1 MFSLD
6 RDSSTPLADQI
17 EQRLHALIQ
26 SAQLPPGA
34 RLNSIRQLAAQLG
47 VSPNTVVSA
56 YDRLVAAGLIDSRGT
71 AGFFVADSPANAMPD
86 ATRVE
91 AGEEQEAVWLAQQA
105 NDQKAGVLLASSGAL
120 PATWLEDA
128 VPAAAVQRGLARAT
142 AGMASRC
149 PPQGLPE
156 LRERIAM
163 LLRGQ
168 GVAVDAGRVLTTYGG
183 THAIDLICRA
193 FLRPG
198 DTVAVE
204 TPGYFLLF
212 DRLRQAGVTIVPV
225 PRRHDGIDLDALDA
239 ACTQHR
245 PRLLFI
251 QSVLHNPTGWGSSAA
266 NLHRVLMLA
275 QRHHVL
281 IAEDDVQGHFHPQ
294 TPHPPTRLAQLSGL
308 DGVIYYSSFAKAMSP
323 ALRLGY
329 IAAEPELLKP
339 LMREKILSVLT
350 TAALNEFVML
360 EVLAAGRWRKHLDRL
375 QQRLGA
381 ARVSAARQLREAGVQ
396 LEHAG
401 EGGLFLWGA
410 LPAGVDV
417 DGLVKEAFRRG
428 ILLVRGATFAAD
440 GAADPHLRFNV
451 AFSQQPRLAEFLRE
465 QLGAATSARLVLE
478 RARGPLPLSAPRPD
492 AADAASP
499 RRR

>member
-6 RDSSTPLADQI
+6 RDSPTPLADQI

-26 SAQLPPGA
+26 ATQLPPGA
-34 RLNSIRQLAAQLG
+34 RLTSIRQLATQLG
-47 VSPNTVVSA
+47 VSPNTVVTA
-56 YDRLVAAGLIDSRGT
+56 YDRLVAAGAIESRGT
-71 AGFFVADSPANAMPD
+71 AGFFVADVPANAMPD
-86 ATRVE
+86 AARVE

-120 PATWLEDA
+120 PASWLEDA
-128 VPAAAVQRGLARAT
+128 IPAAAVQRGLARAT

-149 PPQGLPE
+149 PPQGLPA

-163 LLRGQ
+163 LMRSQ
-168 GVAVDAGRVLTTYGG
+168 GMAVDAGRVLTTYGG
-183 THAIDLICRA
+183 TQAIDLICRA

-198 DTVAVE
+198 DAVAVE

-239 ACTQHR
+239 ACTAHR

-251 QSVLHNPTGWGSSAA
+251 QSVLHNPTGWGSTAA

-275 QRHHVL
+275 QRHGFL
-281 IAEDDVQGHFHPQ
+281 IAEDDVQGHFHPGA
-294 TPHPPTRLAQLSGL
+294 PTRLAQLSGL
-308 DGVIYYSSFAKAMSP
+308 DGVIYYSSFCKAMSP

-329 IAAEPELLKP
+329 MAADPALIKALL
-339 LMREKILSVLT
+339 REKIVSVLT
-350 TAALNEFVML
+350 TATLNECVLL

-375 QQRLGA
+375 QQRLAQARGA
-381 ARVSAARQLREAGVQ
+381 AMQQLREAGV
-396 LEHAG
+396 LLDHPG
-401 EGGLFLWGA
+401 EGGLFLWGE

-417 DGLVKEAFRRG
+417 DSLVKDAFRNG

-440 GAADPHLRFNV
+440 GAHDAHLRFNV
-451 AFSQQPRLAEFLRE
+451 AFAQPPRLAQYLRE
-465 QLGAATSARLVLE
+465 QLSARSSTLRALE
-478 RARGPLPLSAPRPD
+478 RARG
-492 AADAASP
+492 AALRST
-499 RRR
+499 

>member
-17 EQRLHALIQ
+17 EQRLHGLI
-26 SAQLPPGA
+26 AARQLPPGA
-34 RLNSIRQLAAQLG
+34 RLNSIRQLAGRLG
-47 VSPNTVVSA
+47 VSPNTVVVA
-56 YDRLVAAGLIDSRGT
+56 YDRLVAAGLVDSRGT
-71 AGFFVADSPANAMPD
+71 AGFFVTEGPADALPD
-86 ATRVE
+86 AARVE

-120 PATWLEDA
+120 PAAWLEDA
-128 VPAAAVQRGLARAT
+128 IPATAVQRGLARAQ

-198 DTVAVE
+198 DAVAVE

-212 DRLRQAGVTIVPV
+212 DRLRQAGVTLVPV
-225 PRRHDGIDLDALDA
+225 PRRPDGIDLEALDA
-239 ACTQHR
+239 ACTRHR
-245 PRLLFI
+245 PRLLFL
-251 QSVLHNPTGWGSSAA
+251 QSVLHNPTGWGSTPA
-266 NLHRVLMLA
+266 NLHRVLRLA
-275 QRHHVL
+275 ERHDML
-281 IAEDDVQGHFHPQ
+281 IAEDDVQGHFHPGA
-294 TPHPPTRLAQLSGL
+294 PTRLAQLSGL
-308 DGVIYYSSFAKAMSP
+308 ERVIYYSSVCKAMSP

-329 IAAEPELLKP
+329 MAAEPALLKA
-339 LMREKILSVLT
+339 LMREKIVSVLT
-350 TAALNEFVML
+350 TSALSEFVLL

-375 QQRLGA
+375 QQRLAA
-381 ARVSAARQLREAGVQ
+381 ARATAARQLLEAGVL
-396 LEHAG
+396 LEQPG

-410 LPAGVDV
+410 LPTGADVDV
-417 DGLVKEAFRRG
+417 VVREAFRGG

-440 GAADPHLRFNV
+440 GAASPHIRFNA
-451 AFSQQPRLAEFLRE
+451 AFSQQPRVAQFLGE
-465 QLGAATSARLVLE
+465 QISAAASAQRAVE
-478 RARGPLPLSAPRPD
+478 RARSRV
-492 AADAASP
+492 S
-499 RRR
+499 

>member
-6 RDSSTPLADQI
+6 RDSTTPLADQI

-34 RLNSIRQLAAQLG
+34 RLNSIRQLAGQLG
-47 VSPNTVVSA
+47 VSPNTVVTA

-71 AGFFVADSPANAMPD
+71 AGFYVAEGPANAMPD
-86 ATRVE
+86 AARVE

-105 NDQKAGVLLASSGAL
+105 NDQRAGVLLASSGAL

-128 VPAAAVQRGLARAT
+128 VPAAAVHRGLARAQS
-142 AGMASRC
+142 GMASRC

-156 LRERIAM
+156 LRERIATM
-163 LLRGQ
+163 LRSQ
-168 GVAVDAGRVLTTYGG
+168 GIAADAGRVLTTYGG
-183 THAIDLICRA
+183 TQAIDLICRA

-198 DTVAVE
+198 DAVAVE

-212 DRLRQAGVTIVPV
+212 DRLRQAGVEIVPI

-239 ACTQHR
+239 SCTRHR

-251 QSVLHNPTGWGSSAA
+251 QSVLHNPTGWGSTAA
-266 NLHRVLMLA
+266 NLHRVLVLA
-275 QRHHVL
+275 QRHNML
-281 IAEDDVQGHFHPQ
+281 IAEDDVQGHFHPGA
-294 TPHPPTRLAQLSGL
+294 PTRLAQLSGL
-308 DGVIYYSSFAKAMSP
+308 DGVIYYSSFCKAMSP

-329 IAAEPELLKP
+329 MAAEPALIKALL
-339 LMREKILSVLT
+339 REKIISVLT
-350 TAALNEFVML
+350 TAALNEFVLL

-375 QQRLGA
+375 QQRLA
-381 ARVSAARQLREAGVQ
+381 TARGVAARQLREAGVL
-396 LEHAG
+396 LEHPG

-417 DGLVKEAFRRG
+417 DNVVKEAFRQG

-440 GAADPHLRFNV
+440 GAADPHIRFNV

-465 QLGAATSARLVLE
+465 QLSAATTARLVAELAIAK
-478 RARGPLPLSAPRPD
+478 AR
-492 AADAASP
+492 
-499 RRR
+499 